1 MDFIN
6 LPVLLAGILLTI
18 SIMTSMVSSRVG
30 VPLILLFLCIGLTV
44 GAGNF
49 ELLQSLQHPR
59 IVFFVG
65 SVALAMI
72 LFDSGFHTPMK
83 NYREDAKPAL
93 LLSTLGVAITAL
105 ILVPFVYWMM
115 GWGWLVAFLLVSIIS
130 STDSA
135 AVFFL
140 LRSKGLLLK
149 ERVKSTL
156 EIESGTNDPMAIFL
170 TLSFALLVKQQITGE
185 VVSAGYILSS
195 FLTQALV
202 GAGAGFL
209 LSGTIHFC
217 VNKFHLEAALY
228 PIFVLGL
235 ALFGFAVSNLL
246 GGSGFL
252 TLYIAGLLVGN
263 SRIQAYTQ
271 ISKFQQTF
279 TWLSQISMF
288 VVLGLFVTFSGLMT
302 VWAPAFAI
310 SAALMLIARPAMV
323 FLLLSPF
330 KAYSMGEKLFI
341 SFVGLRGATSILLA
355 LIPMVFHLPY
365 AEEIFNI
372 IFVMVLISL
381 AIQGFAIPIVGHW
394 CGVALPMLEK
404 DPVKTEI
411 DLPGLVD
418 SSLVMYEMM
427 ETTPAVLGE
436 KIPKWAK
443 PTLVIRNGVSY
454 PSGAHLRQLKKG
466 DKVYLFVS
474 SELQRPVLDRLFGGG
489 GTSDKG
495 ICGDFPIA
503 PTTTFAELEWMYGLT
518 VDKGI
523 RDYSIAELFE
533 QEFSDIEVGDRL
545 SLGAIELVVHG
556 LENGILTEVGI
567 DIDPE
572 FRHQKSFFSRFKRKK
587 MKK

>member
-1 MDFIN
+1 M
-6 LPVLLAGILLTI
+6 
-18 SIMTSMVSSRVG
+18 
-30 VPLILLFLCIGLTV
+30 
-44 GAGNF
+44 
-49 ELLQSLQHPR
+49 
-59 IVFFVG
+59 
-65 SVALAMI
+65 
-72 LFDSGFHTPMK
+72 
-83 NYREDAKPAL
+83 
-93 LLSTLGVAITAL
+93 
-105 ILVPFVYWMM
+105 
-115 GWGWLVAFLLVSIIS
+115 LLVSC
-130 STDSA
+130 
-135 AVFFL
+135 V
-140 LRSKGLLLK
+140 
-149 ERVKSTL
+149 
-156 EIESGTNDPMAIFL
+156 SGP
-170 TLSFALLVKQQITGE
+170 
-185 VVSAGYILSS
+185 
-195 FLTQALV
+195 
-202 GAGAGFL
+202 
-209 LSGTIHFC
+209 
-217 VNKFHLEAALY
+217 
-228 PIFVLGL
+228 
-235 ALFGFAVSNLL
+235 
-246 GGSGFL
+246 
-252 TLYIAGLLVGN
+252 
-263 SRIQAYTQ
+263 
-271 ISKFQQTF
+271 
-279 TWLSQISMF
+279 
-288 VVLGLFVTFSGLMT
+288 
-302 VWAPAFAI
+302 
-310 SAALMLIARPAMV
+310 
-323 FLLLSPF
+323 
-330 KAYSMGEKLFI
+330 
-341 SFVGLRGATSILLA
+341 
-355 LIPMVFHLPY
+355 
-365 AEEIFNI
+365 
-372 IFVMVLISL
+372 
-381 AIQGFAIPIVGHW
+381 
-394 CGVALPMLEK
+394 K